1 MVNICLFTTC
11 EWCSKKLNSS
21 VTTHEESYC
30 SLKCQD
36 YHILY
41 KTIKRL
47 LSIAIVN
54 IFEMYVDK
62 EWKNL
67 FDFISKSNLSMY
79 NHRRDDIGLE
89 ISWLYEYQNLSIQND
104 FETINSVTVCEHFRN
119 LLYFLDL
126 TKND

>member
-1 MVNICLFTTC
+1 
-11 EWCSKKLNSS
+11 
-21 VTTHEESYC
+21 
-30 SLKCQD
+30 
-36 YHILY
+36 
-41 KTIKRL
+41 
-47 LSIAIVN
+47 
-54 IFEMYVDK
+54 MYADK

-104 FETINSVTVCEHFRN
+104 FETINSATVCEHFRN
-119 LLYFLDL
+119 LLYFLDI